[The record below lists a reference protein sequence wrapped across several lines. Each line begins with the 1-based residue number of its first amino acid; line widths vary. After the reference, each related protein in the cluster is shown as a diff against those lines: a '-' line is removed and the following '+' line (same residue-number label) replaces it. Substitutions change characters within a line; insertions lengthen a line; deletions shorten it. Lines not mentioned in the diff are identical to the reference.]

1 MSSEKPRLRRL
12 SRRESLKWM
21 STLAGATTI
30 SAVLPPI
37 SAADNKT
44 DYAPWPELNLKPVSA
59 SGYGTDPDL
68 ITPAPAPWPRIMSD
82 KQLALSI
89 VLADILIPRDDA
101 GQSASEVGVVDVID
115 EWISAPYPTQQAHR
129 QIIEPGLAWIDA
141 ESKRRSGKRFVQ
153 LTQRQQ
159 LNIVDDIAFSER
171 PVADDLQRPTAFF
184 SMFRQLVVG
193 AYVTSP
199 QGMQDLGYQGN
210 VPIAGD
216 YPGPTPEAMTHLH
229 SLLNDLGLESPTR
242 PSG

>member
-1 MSSEKPRLRRL
+1 MSSEQPYLRRL

-30 SAVLPPI
+30 SAVLPPT
-37 SAADNKT
+37 SAADKKT

-68 ITPAPAPWPRIMSD
+68 ITPATAPWPRLMND
-82 KQLALSI
+82 HQLALS
-89 VLADILIPRDDA
+89 VALADIIIPRDDA

-115 EWISAPYPTQQAHR
+115 EWVSAPYPTQQGHR

-141 ESKRRSGKRFVQ
+141 ESKRRFGKPFGQ
-153 LTQRQQ
+153 LAHAQQLHIVDEIAFTQR
-159 LNIVDDIAFSER
+159 
-171 PVADDLQRPTAFF
+171 PVPDSLQRPTAFF

-199 QGMQDLGYQGN
+199 AGMQYLGYQGN

-229 SLLNDLGLESPTR
+229 ALLNDLGLKSPPR
-242 PSG
+242 SSG